1 MSQEEVIKALQ
12 TLLPPMV
19 SYAELIGAEG
29 AYAHAGGYVWTDPE
43 PYYIKNAIELIQ
55 EQQIEIERLE
65 RLASDRHVLRV
76 RALAQRNAER
86 ERADAAMAYIVRYA
100 HTRQTCALAMD
111 GACKFDTSGRH
122 CGLCRDWEFGYQG
135 GYSEKAS
142 SSDR

>member
-76 RALAQRNAER
+76 RALAHRYGLHCPV
-86 ERADAAMAYIVRYA
+86 RAYSTNLRSSHGRSVQIR
-100 HTRQTCALAMD
+100 HQRQTLRVMQ
-111 GACKFDTSGRH
+111 GLGVWLSG
-122 CGLCRDWEFGYQG
+122 GLQ
-135 GYSEKAS
+135 
-142 SSDR
+142 